1 MNTLR
6 HCAALSLFSLIAF
19 ASAQAEEA
27 PSQGDGPYWIADQS
41 GCLAA
46 NPAPQENEHVEWTG
60 GCEDGKL
67 SGEGVLTWYQNGEVI
82 GRDEGTF
89 AAGSLTGEGKIT
101 MGDGAT
107 YVGGFPGAGIFT
119 LPSGRALP
127 AQTVRENTGWR
138 IEQVRETGS

>member
-1 MNTLR
+1 MVFTP
-6 HCAALSLFSLIAF
+6 AK
-19 ASAQAEEA
+19 AEQA
-27 PSQGDGPYWIADQS
+27 PSQIDGPYWIADQT

-60 GCEDGKL
+60 GCENGKL
-67 SGEGVLTWYQNGEVI
+67 SGDGVLTWYQNGEVI

-89 AAGSLTGEGKIT
+89 AEGSLTGHGTIT

-107 YVGGFPGAGIFT
+107 YVGGFPGSGTFT
-119 LPSGRALP
+119 LPSGLALP